1 MYPVDRGP
9 VSGPGSPPPER
20 AMAQERIL
28 KEASFAPK
36 VVRYFG
42 TSTAVAMVCF
52 VFLIPAIPIVIPLVI
67 LYQRKQYARLRVYL
81 TTRDL
86 KVHRG
91 VLTREEKA
99 IPLEKITDLAVFQG
113 PVMRHFGLKGI
124 RVETA
129 GQSAGPGALVSII
142 GVEDTD
148 GFRDLVLRQRDRIT
162 DSDDEPAEV
171 GDSGNGK
178 GRGSI
183 GSADPALLAA
193 LRDIHDTLQRIE
205 EALRREDPR

>member
-1 MYPVDRGP
+1 M
-9 VSGPGSPPPER
+9 S
-20 AMAQERIL
+20 QERIL
-28 KEASFAPK
+28 KEATFSPD

-42 TSTAVAMVCF
+42 MATGVGLACTLVG
-52 VFLIPAIPIVIPLVI
+52 IPLIPIVVPITI
-67 LYQRKQYARLRVYL
+67 WYWRKQYARMRVYL

-91 VLTREEKA
+91 VLIREEKA

-142 GVEDTD
+142 GIEDTD
-148 GFRDLVLRQRDRIT
+148 GFRDLVLAQRDRIT
-162 DSDDEPAEV
+162 DVDDGPGFV
-171 GDSGNGK
+171 GAGEG
-178 GRGSI
+178 GTGSARLEDARPSRAA
-183 GSADPALLAA
+183 GSRSAADPALLAA
-193 LRDIHDTLQRIE
+193 LRDIHDTLRRIE
-205 EALRREDPR
+205 EVLRR

>member
-1 MYPVDRGP
+1 
-9 VSGPGSPPPER
+9 
-20 AMAQERIL
+20 MAQERIL
-28 KEASFAPK
+28 EEATFAPD

-42 TSTAVAMVCF
+42 ISTAVTMACM
-52 VFLIPAIPIVIPLVI
+52 VFLIPVIPIVIPLVV

-113 PVMRHFGLKGI
+113 PIMRRFGLKGI

-142 GVEDTD
+142 GIENTD
-148 GFRDLVLRQRDRIT
+148 GFRDMVLAQRDRIT
-162 DSDDEPAEV
+162 DSDDRPAGVGAGAEPAQLP
-171 GDSGNGK
+171 GASTDASRASTGAADS
-178 GRGSI
+178 
-183 GSADPALLAA
+183 AHLAA
-193 LRDIHDTLQRIE
+193 LRDIHDTLRRIE
-205 EALRREDPR
+205 EALRR

>member
-1 MYPVDRGP
+1 
-9 VSGPGSPPPER
+9 
-20 AMAQERIL
+20 MAQERIL
-28 KEASFAPK
+28 KEATFAPQ

-42 TSTAVAMVCF
+42 TSTAVTMACMI
-52 VFLIPAIPIVIPLVI
+52 FLIPVIPIVVPFVI

-113 PVMRHFGLKGI
+113 PIMRHFGLKGI

-142 GVEDTD
+142 GIEETD
-148 GFRDLVLRQRDRIT
+148 GFRDLVLGQRDRIT
-162 DSDDEPAEV
+162 DSDDGSAVVEAGPGSV
-171 GDSGNGK
+171 GD
-178 GRGSI
+178 
-183 GSADPALLAA
+183 GSARLEGTRTSGSRDSTDPVLLAA
-193 LRDIHDTLQRIE
+193 LRDIHDTLRRIE
-205 EALRREDPR
+205 EALRR

>member
-1 MYPVDRGP
+1 
-9 VSGPGSPPPER
+9 
-20 AMAQERIL
+20 MAQERIL
-28 KEASFAPK
+28 KEATFAPDA
-36 VVRYFG
+36 VRYFG
-42 TSTAVAMVCF
+42 TSTAVTMALMI
-52 VFLIPAIPIVIPLVI
+52 FLIPVIPIVIPFVI

-113 PVMRHFGLKGI
+113 PIMRRFGLKGI

-142 GVEDTD
+142 GIEDTD
-148 GFRDLVLRQRDRIT
+148 GFRDLVLAQRDRIT
-162 DSDDEPAEV
+162 DSDDGPVGAEV
-171 GDSGNGK
+171 
-178 GRGSI
+178 RGTGTAP
-183 GSADPALLAA
+183 GSTGSTDPVLLAA
-193 LRDIHDTLQRIE
+193 LHDIHDTLRRIE
-205 EALRREDPR
+205 EGLRR